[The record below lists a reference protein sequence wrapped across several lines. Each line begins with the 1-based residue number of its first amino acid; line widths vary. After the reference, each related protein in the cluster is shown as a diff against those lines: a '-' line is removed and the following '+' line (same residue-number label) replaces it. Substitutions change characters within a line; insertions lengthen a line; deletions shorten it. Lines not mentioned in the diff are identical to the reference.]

1 MFTTNMKN
9 PCMSFFNVREII
21 SMSLELWHSLN
32 YYTCIRSLRGN
43 NTKQYWNVDVA
54 RNVFIQIY
62 KISH

>member
-1 MFTTNMKN
+1 
-9 PCMSFFNVREII
+9 
-21 SMSLELWHSLN
+21 MSLELWHSLN